1 MLTKC
6 VKDKEDDDD
15 MKDAT
20 GGLSLLSAR
29 GWQISSYLGS
39 SLICSALHMIIIL
52 WYWMM
57 IMMEII
63 LLMVVLMIMWDFL
76 LSRVIFDLLCF
87 SDDDNIMTWYD
98 GNGDDGNGL
107 VDGGDGI
114 QFMLI
119 FSFKNN
125 PRHFQYRFHHNSQRF
140 RFLNF
145 KIIPLGL
152 WRKRD
157 TTKKNAF
164 HWPKLV
170 PERSFYGLFVTC
182 PGARKKSWDHFYKLK
197 KSLFWQG
204 LMIWFWN

>member
-6 VKDKEDDDD
+6 VKHKEDDDD
-15 MKDAT
+15 DDMKGGEDAT

-107 VDGGDGI
+107 VDGVDGI

-125 PRHFQYRFHHNSQRF
+125 PRHFQYRFHYNSQRF

-145 KIIPLGL
+145 KIIQLGL
-152 WRKRD
+152 FEEKGILPRK
-157 TTKKNAF
+157 TLSFGQNLS
-164 HWPKLV
+164 PKDLFMVFLSHVLV
-170 PERSFYGLFVTC
+170 PE
-182 PGARKKSWDHFYKLK
+182 KKAGTTF
-197 KSLFWQG
+197 
-204 LMIWFWN
+204 IN